1 MLQRPP
7 AKTSN
12 GSRSLPKPPKRSLKN
27 GADRSGAIYRALR
40 HAIIEQALEPGAKL
54 PEDAIG
60 ERFGASRT
68 IVRHALGQLAA
79 EGLVELRRN
88 HGAMVATPS
97 WDEARDVFDVRLGL
111 EALVVARLAGRLTP
125 EQIKRLNAH
134 VDEEE
139 RARGNNEPLSIR
151 LATEFH
157 ILLAEMT
164 GSPVLTRYVS
174 ENASRCGLT
183 LALYSR
189 PHSSECGINEHRAIV
204 AALAKG
210 DVAHATMVM
219 NQHLEAVAGRALIVP
234 RPAKDRDLK
243 NVLGRYTGE
252 ITGKR
257 AKTKAKR

>member
-1 MLQRPP
+1 M
-7 AKTSN
+7 AKSK
-12 GSRSLPKPPKRSLKN
+12 SKASP
-27 GADRSGAIYRALR
+27 DRVGLIYRTLR
-40 HAIIEQALEPGAKL
+40 HAIIEQALGPGAKL

-68 IVRHALGQLAA
+68 IVRNALSQLAA

-88 HGAMVATPS
+88 RGAAVATPS
-97 WDEARDVFDVRLGL
+97 WEEARDTFDVRLGL
-111 EALVVARLAGRLTP
+111 ERLVMSRLAGRLTP
-125 EQIKRLNAH
+125 EQIKTLEGH

-174 ENASRCGLT
+174 EVSSRCGLI

-189 PHSSECGINEHRAIV
+189 PHSSECAVSEHHAII
-204 AALAKG
+204 AALAAG
-210 DVAHATMVM
+210 DAKSASRAMVE
-219 NQHLEAVAGRALIVP
+219 HLEAVADRALIVQGPP
-234 RPAKDRDLK
+234 RNRDLK
-243 NVLGRYTGE
+243 DILASYSDAPV
-252 ITGKR
+252 
-257 AKTKAKR
+257 AQPAKRKR

>member
-1 MLQRPP
+1 M
-7 AKTSN
+7 AKA
-12 GSRSLPKPPKRSLKN
+12 PKP
-27 GADRSGAIYRALR
+27 DRAGQIYKALR

-88 HGAMVATPS
+88 RGAAVATPS
-97 WDEARDVFDVRLGL
+97 WEEARDIFDVRLGL
-111 EALVVARLAGRLTP
+111 ERLVMSRLAGRLKR
-125 EQIKRLNAH
+125 EQIKQLETH
-134 VDEEE
+134 VAEEE

-164 GSPVLTRYVS
+164 GSPVLARYVS
-174 ENASRCGLT
+174 EVSSRCGLI

-189 PHSSECGINEHRAIV
+189 PHSSECAVNEHRLII
-204 AALAKG
+204 AALAAG
-210 DVAHATMVM
+210 DAKRASAVM
-219 NQHLEAVAGRALIVP
+219 DEHLEAVAGRALIVA
-234 RPAKDRDLK
+234 RPPKNRELKDILASYSEEAKPNGSGNGSR
-243 NVLGRYTGE
+243 
-252 ITGKR
+252 R
-257 AKTKAKR
+257 ARR